1 MACTMISIDRP
12 DLDNPSFIPYA
23 EKSVRITTPH
33 QEGAGSFN
41 FHEQS
46 FDALQ
51 FVWCDYALQQPKNI
65 QLNIEEEVLELHFRL
80 QGEST
85 LYHHGHAIRM
95 SSGKQAMF
103 YHKGNTVEVNMLPTL
118 HQKGSFLEI
127 RMPAKHFNRLFRQDQ
142 LLHELFMEPAR
153 KGNCIWSG
161 HQLSISAEMY
171 GVISQMKNSPYQG
184 ISNGLYQEA
193 KMTELFLLQ
202 VAQYEDFVR
211 RGKQPLQKINR
222 ERLTFAK
229 AYMDGHYMNNCS
241 LSKIAGEAGLNQR
254 SLSQGFKSLFGSTV
268 FEYVNDKRMEEARR
282 MLLEDKLFVSEVAD
296 RLGYKHQQHFT
307 VAFKKKFGLLPGKL
321 KV

>member
-1 MACTMISIDRP
+1 MASTMISIDRP
-12 DLDNPSFIPYA
+12 DLESPSFIPYA
-23 EKSVRITTPH
+23 EKSVRITAPH
-33 QEGAGSFN
+33 QKGAESFN
-41 FHEQS
+41 FHELS
-46 FDALQ
+46 FEALQ
-51 FVWCDYALQQPKNI
+51 FVWCDYTLQQPKSI

-80 QGEST
+80 HGESS
-85 LYHHGHAIRM
+85 LYHHDHVVKM
-95 SSGKQAMF
+95 SSGKQGMF
-103 YHKGNTVEVNMLPTL
+103 YNKGNAVEVNMLPTL

-127 RMPAKHFNRLFRQDQ
+127 RMPAKHFNRLLRQDQ

-161 HQLSISAEMY
+161 HHLAITPEMY
-171 GVISQMKNSPYQG
+171 GIISQMKNSPYQG

-202 VAQYEDFVR
+202 VVQYEDFVG
-211 RGKQPLQKINR
+211 RGKQPLQKINK

-229 AYMDGHYMNNCS
+229 AYMDGHYMKDCS
-241 LSKIAGEAGLNQR
+241 ISTVAAEAGLNQR

-282 MLLEDKLFVSEVAD
+282 MLLEEKLFVAEVAD